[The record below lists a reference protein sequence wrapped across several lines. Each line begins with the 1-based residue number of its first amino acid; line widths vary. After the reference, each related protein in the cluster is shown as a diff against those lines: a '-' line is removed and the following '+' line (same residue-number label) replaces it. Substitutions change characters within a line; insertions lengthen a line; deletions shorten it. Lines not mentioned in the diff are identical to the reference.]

1 MTLGIYGQKLKMN
14 GSFWVKERF
23 DRNHGIFTFDEVKEA
38 KCFKESTLFVS
49 YVHDVLHNEKSI
61 TINECQL
68 LCHEMDKCKFWR
80 YRLEDN
86 SCFLLNTFHKE
97 DKHTDWI
104 SGPKTCPQ
112 LGKFKITFKRLHI
125 FADDTICLQNK

>member
-49 YVHDVLHNEKSI
+49 NVHDVLHNEKRI

-68 LCHEMDKCKFWR
+68 LCQEYEECNFWTFVIPMKR
-80 YRLEDN
+80 CVL
-86 SCFLLNTFHKE
+86 FNTIIGEQEK
-97 DKHTDWI
+97 DDLI
-104 SGPKTCPQ
+104 SGPKLCAEPGEIDKQ
-112 LGKFKITFKRLHI
+112 PGVSI
-125 FADDTICLQNK
+125 FHPFIYTVAK